1 MASKV
6 LLVED
11 DSSFREVLALALE
24 LEGYS
29 VRQVGGGSEALEFL
43 SGEQPDLIISDL
55 EMNDMD
61 GRALCKRTR
70 RVSALSNIPFVIL
83 SAFVDPN
90 IPGNLADLPADRCMS
105 KQAPV
110 SELVQLIRELLKD
123 SHNKP
128 QSGEI

>member
-24 LEGYS
+24 LEGYF
-29 VRQVGGGSEALEFL
+29 VCQVGGGREALEFL
-43 SGEQPDLIISDL
+43 SGEQPDIIISDL

-61 GRALCKRTR
+61 GRALCERAR
-70 RVSALSNIPFVIL
+70 RVSALSHIPFVIL

-90 IPGNLADLPADRCMS
+90 IPGNLADLPADRCVS

-110 SELVQLIRELLKD
+110 ANLVQLIRELLND

-128 QSGEI
+128 QSGGI